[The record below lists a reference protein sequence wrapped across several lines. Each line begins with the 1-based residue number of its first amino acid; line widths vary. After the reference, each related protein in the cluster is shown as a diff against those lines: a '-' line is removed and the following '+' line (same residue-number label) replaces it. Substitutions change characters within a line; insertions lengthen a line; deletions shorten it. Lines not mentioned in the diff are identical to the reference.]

1 MKLEK
6 KLENV
11 RMKYG
16 KWNGERLADIPDS
29 YWLWLR
35 KQGLNDNLDVREW
48 LQQNKAR
55 LDALEKDD
63 WK

>member
-1 MKLEK
+1 M

-55 LDALEKDD
+55 LDALVKDD

>member
-1 MKLEK
+1 M

>member
-1 MKLEK
+1 MKLED
-6 KLENV
+6 V

-16 KWNGERLADIPDS
+16 KWNGERLADVPDD

-35 KQGLNDNLDVREW
+35 KQGLNTNLDVREW

-55 LDALEKDD
+55 LDALVKDD

>member
-1 MKLEK
+1 
-6 KLENV
+6 
-11 RMKYG
+11 MKYG
-16 KWNGERLADIPDS
+16 KWNGERLADVPDD

-35 KQGLNDNLDVREW
+35 KQGLNTNLDVREW

-55 LDALEKDD
+55 LDALVKDD